1 MKKIPRIQSIDRES
15 MRPIVAKRFISAR
28 KIAGINQLIA
38 SAQLGYRN
46 SSPLCKIENGDSVPS
61 PDMIARAAILYSV
74 SADYLMGLSDYPE
87 RDGATIE
94 QLAVMRSVREQMA
107 QFAAD
112 ATRQIVATSSD
123 AAALAAHLDSLQR
136 KVGELWKQVC
146 AHPVPAKGTAPVL
159 PIGIKAAVENVVE
172 EAEGAFAFLRRR
184 RLLKAHE
191 YFDEITATAQYPLML
206 IMEAGQTGRIDA
218 QAQVAREAD
227 AVQPQLFG
235 EGA

>member
-38 SAQLGYRN
+38 SAQLGYKN
-46 SSPLCKIENGDSVPS
+46 SSPLCKIESGDSVPS

-94 QLAVMRSVREQMA
+94 QLAVMRSVRERMA
-107 QFAAD
+107 QFASD
-112 ATRQIVATSSD
+112 ATRQIIGTSSD
-123 AAALAAHLDSLQR
+123 TAALAAHLDSLQR
-136 KVGELWKQVC
+136 AVGEVWKQIC
-146 AHPVPAKGTAPVL
+146 AHPVPKKDAPPLL
-159 PIGIKAAVENVVE
+159 PPLVKQAVENLVE
-172 EAEGAFAFLRRR
+172 EAEQAFTFLRRR
-184 RLLKAHE
+184 HLLKAHE

-206 IMEAGQTGRIDA
+206 IMEAGQTGQIDA
-218 QAQVAREAD
+218 QAQVSREAD

-235 EGA
+235 DVA